1 MNTSVEHSYKIKEVI
16 MKNEIHDK
24 LLKIAAYWGIPSKYI
39 TAFAIE
45 AIVKEHWNHEENKPR
60 GIYDD

>member
-1 MNTSVEHSYKIKEVI
+1 MNTLAEHSYKIKEVLI
-16 MKNEIHDK
+16 TNETYDK
-24 LLKIAAYWGIPSKYI
+24 LLKIASYWGIPSKYI

-60 GIYDD
+60 EI